1 MYIYCSHDKI
11 STKKFKFSINVY
23 NIQIPTIVEDKLV
36 QGYELLKVLTYP
48 YLYVKKTGLTNEMN
62 KVTAYLKII
71 PTHKK
76 VRPSALFA

>member
-1 MYIYCSHDKI
+1 MLSSCFIL
-11 STKKFKFSINVY
+11 
-23 NIQIPTIVEDKLV
+23 IVQMSPIIEDKLV
-36 QGYELLKVLTYP
+36 QGYELLKVLSYP

-76 VRPSALFA
+76 VRYCACLPYW